1 MPRYAVIGS
10 GMMGQEHIRNI
21 NLLGKSVTAVADPN
35 EAMRTGAAELAGNGC
50 LAFADYKDLL
60 SANVADCLLIAS
72 PNHTHFDVLNDTL
85 STNLPILVEKP
96 LCTTLDHCKSV
107 LSKAENRPAPTWV
120 AMEYRY
126 IPPVARLIERALSGD
141 LGKLRM
147 LSIREHRFPFLD
159 KVGHWNR
166 FAEQSGGTLV
176 EKCCHFFDLM
186 RLISQS
192 EPVRVFASGG
202 QDVNHLDMKI
212 DGRVPDVIDNAYVV
226 VEFENSMRAMLDL
239 CMFAEGSYWQE
250 QIVATGD
257 KAEMA
262 AHVPGPARFWPG
274 HEERESEVIFSP
286 REPKGPVVEMVD
298 VDLNV
303 LQAGDHHGS
312 TYYQHQKFSQ
322 LVESGN
328 GQPEVTLKDGFI
340 AVAIGL
346 AAEQSI
352 REQRPVNIADVM
364 T

>member
-1 MPRYAVIGS
+1 
-10 GMMGQEHIRNI
+10 MMGQEHIRNI
-21 NLLGKSVTAVADPN
+21 TLLGNSVTAIADPN
-35 EAMRTGAAELAGNGC
+35 EAMRINAAKLAGNGC
-50 LAFADYKDLL
+50 LTFSDYKELL

-72 PNHTHFDVLNDTL
+72 PNHTHFDVLSDSL

-107 LSKAENRPAPTWV
+107 LSKAQNRHAPTWV

-126 IPPVARLIERALSGD
+126 IPPVARLIERTLKGD
-141 LGKLRM
+141 LGNLRM

-159 KVGHWNR
+159 KVGDWNR
-166 FAEQSGGTLV
+166 SSEKSGGTLV

-192 EPVRVFASGG
+192 EPVRVYASGG
-202 QDVNHLDMKI
+202 QDVNHLDAKA
-212 DGRVPDVIDNAYVV
+212 DDKLPDMIDNAYVLV
-226 VEFENSMRAMLDL
+226 DFENGVRAMLDL
-239 CMFAEGSYWQE
+239 CMFAEGAYWQE

-257 KAEMA
+257 RAEIA

-274 HEERESEVIFSP
+274 HEERDSEVIFSP
-286 REPKGPVVEMVD
+286 RHPKGPVTETIE
-298 VDLNV
+298 VDLDV

-322 LVESGN
+322 MVESGQ
-328 GQPEVTLKDGFI
+328 GSPEVTLRDGFI

-352 REQRPVNIADVM
+352 REHRPIDIAGVIH
-364 T
+364 